1 MNHSLQLSEDN
12 LLPSQIIDEETE
24 FKTSIE
30 FTEIIDGDC
39 LTRLYKKLT
48 FGYTAQTIIS
58 IISNILNIFLL
69 SLPYIVHAN
78 GLCFGSIILVYVFIT
93 SYFALCRILD
103 VLLKTN
109 ALSFHQALYNYVSK
123 NMAMFY
129 NIIYVI
135 YLFGK
140 LLLYQYLTFTIVF
153 RIVCNLFSI
162 DVNTSKTSQLI
173 VFIVLFVVQI
183 IISQISFIYT
193 KRALF
198 QLITLFTCVVVF
210 IVRVI
215 LMILNI
221 IDAST
226 PINNDND
233 DDSSNDSNI
242 WFKLNTNSF
251 FSYAICVCIFCNV
264 HNYIFP
270 IYTYFELKSQKRIK
284 DVLCKSQTIS
294 IIAAFIFCVVIYLS
308 LNVTYDND
316 EMIILLNTPND
327 KRILTLIFRVLFC
340 ILILTYIAT
349 VLENFRYVIRQ
360 TITNSPHLT
369 RQQQQ
374 QQNGL
379 SSLLVNIFVLG
390 ISTVIV
396 GIMFEKERLFEMLVC
411 LIGGIC
417 LGFLAFVFPSVLYGM
432 VVDGNCI
439 RKVIASVIMLVN
451 GVLGIIVFIYGVI
464 RFNTRSAPTDD
475 NDDDSL

>member
-93 SYFALCRILD
+93 SYFSLCRILD

-135 YLFGK
+135 YVFGT
-140 LLLYQYLTFTIVF
+140 LLLYQYITFTIVF
-153 RIVCNLFSI
+153 RIICNLFSI
-162 DVNTSKTSQLI
+162 DFNTSKTSQLI
-173 VFIVLFVVQI
+173 IFIVLFVVQI

-221 IDAST
+221 INTST

-233 DDSSNDSNI
+233 TDSSNNSNI
-242 WFKLNTNSF
+242 WFKLNTKSF

-327 KRILTLIFRVLFC
+327 KRILTLIFRVLFS

-374 QQNGL
+374 QSGL
-379 SSLLVNIFVLG
+379 SCLLVNIFVLG

-396 GIMFEKERLFEMLVC
+396 AIMFEREKLFEMLVC

-417 LGFLAFVFPSVLYGM
+417 LGFIAFVFPSVLYGM

-439 RKVIASVIMLVN
+439 RKVIACVIMLVN

-464 RFNTRSAPTDD
+464 RFNTSTSPTNDD
-475 NDDDSL
+475 NSL

>member
-1 MNHSLQLSEDN
+1 MNHSLQPSEDN

-69 SLPYIVHAN
+69 SLPYIVHVN

-93 SYFALCRILD
+93 SFFSLCRIFD

-123 NMAMFY
+123 NMAMLY
-129 NIIYVI
+129 NIIYVV

-140 LLLYQYLTFTIVF
+140 LLLYQYISFTIVF
-153 RIVCNLFSI
+153 TIICNLFSM
-162 DVNTSKTSQLI
+162 DVNTTKTSQLI
-173 VFIVLFVVQI
+173 IFIVLFVVQI

-210 IVRVI
+210 IVRVV

-226 PINNDND
+226 PINNAN
-233 DDSSNDSNI
+233 SANDSNI

-251 FSYAICVCIFCNV
+251 FSYAICICIFCNV

-294 IIAAFIFCVVIYLS
+294 IIAAFIFCIVIYLS
-308 LNVTYDND
+308 LDVTYDNE

-327 KRILTLIFRVLFC
+327 KRILTLIFRILFC

-374 QQNGL
+374 QSGL
-379 SSLLVNIFVLG
+379 SCLLVNIFVLG
-390 ISTVIV
+390 ISTVII
-396 GIMFEKERLFEMLVC
+396 GIMFERERLFEMLVS

-417 LGFLAFVFPSVLYGM
+417 LGFIAFVFPSVLYGM

-451 GVLGIIVFIYGVI
+451 GVLGIIVFVYGVI
-464 RFNTRSAPTDD
+464 RFNTPTPSTTADD
-475 NDDDSL
+475 NSL